1 VDQLMLGLRLV
12 FSLAVVLA
20 MMWGLSRVMRGGRKP
35 VKGQHARLDVVARTS
50 LGKHNSVIVLRAG
63 DRGLIVG
70 VTDHAIS
77 VLGEMELP
85 AEEIVAE
92 VRTPLEITADGAV
105 TDTPATTIPSGR
117 RRHAASEQAQTTTL
131 SGSVLSPT
139 TWRQT
144 ATAFRERTVRS

>member
-1 VDQLMLGLRLV
+1 MLGVRVV

-20 MMWGLSRVMRGGRKP
+20 VMWGLSRVMRGGRTP

-50 LGKHNSVIVLRAG
+50 LGKHSSVIVLRTG

-77 VLGEMELP
+77 VLGEMDLP
-85 AEEIVAE
+85 TEEPVAE
-92 VRTPLEITADGAV
+92 VRTPIAITADGSV
-105 TDTPATTIPSGR
+105 TDAPAITAAPGR
-117 RRHAASEQAQTTTL
+117 RRHAAVEPTQTSTL
-131 SGSVLSPT
+131 AGSVLSPS